1 MIQIKNL
8 KKIYRTKD
16 LSFLA
21 LDNVSLSILPGE
33 SVAIMGK
40 SGAGKTTL
48 MNIIG
53 CLDTFDRGSYRLDGT
68 EVSQLPDAKLADIRN
83 NKIGFVMQ
91 DFALLPHKSV
101 LFNVILPMYF
111 DKTPWREMKHRA
123 LDVLDKLEIADQKNK
138 KVSQLSGGQ
147 KQRVAI
153 ARAIVK
159 NPAVLLADEPTGA
172 LDSETGRVIMETLME
187 RNREGITVIVV
198 THDPQVA
205 NYCKRKII
213 ISDGKI
219 VHDSAMAPSSP
230 LA

>member
-8 KKIYRTKD
+8 KKVYRTKD

-21 LDNVSLSILPGE
+21 LNDVSLSILPGE

-53 CLDTFDRGSYRLDGT
+53 CLDTFDGGSYRLAGT
-68 EVSQLPDAKLADIRN
+68 DVSQLPDPKLADIRN

-101 LFNVILPMYF
+101 LFNVMLPMYF
-111 DKTPWREMKHRA
+111 DKTPWKDMKQRA
-123 LDVLDKLEIADQKNK
+123 THVLEKLEIADQKNK

-159 NPAVLLADEPTGA
+159 NPGLLLADEPTGA
-172 LDSETGRVIMETLME
+172 LDTETGRIIMETLME
-187 RNREGITVIVV
+187 RNREGITLIVV

-205 NYCKRKII
+205 DYCKRKIVL
-213 ISDGKI
+213 SDGKLI
-219 VHDSAMAPSSP
+219 HDSATELVSP
-230 LA
+230 